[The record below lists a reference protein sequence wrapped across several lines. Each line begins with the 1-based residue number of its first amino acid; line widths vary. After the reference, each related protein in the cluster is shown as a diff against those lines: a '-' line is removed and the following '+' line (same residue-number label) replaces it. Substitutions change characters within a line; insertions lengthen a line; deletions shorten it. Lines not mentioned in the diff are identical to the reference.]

1 MNYVNGQFCYFRQN
15 FTSKNPTDET
25 IIDWFPQS
33 TKEEV
38 QYTVYCARTAF
49 LEWKK
54 LSRIQRAEYI
64 DRLCDLL
71 KSQQDH
77 LAVSIS
83 TETGKT
89 LNESKAEVI
98 ESLHMAQY
106 TFGMAR
112 MPNGDVVPSE
122 LAERDS
128 YVIRKPKGVVA
139 IISPWNFPFA
149 IGGFWCALPALLE
162 GNTVVFKPSE
172 DTPQVGLE
180 IAKLFHAAGFPPGVF
195 NLLQGNGEV
204 GNNLIEDDVDH
215 ICFTGSVEVGKHI
228 RAVCAKSDHKTC
240 SCEMGAKSAVIV
252 FDEPGNLN
260 LAVAAAL
267 NSAFKLSGQRCV
279 SSGRILIQRSLYDEF
294 SKEFVK
300 CSKLL
305 KVGPWTEETS
315 FIGPLI
321 NQQQFDRVNSFNELV
336 NKDKDCKV
344 LLKGKKIG
352 EKGYFLSPHV
362 YQCEWADKPYLK
374 NEVFGP
380 HVALIPFDDIDDAI
394 RIFNDTDYGLSVGVI
409 TNDFIKMR
417 KCKLELDA
425 GMIYFNLGSIGAES
439 HLPFSGVKKSGYGGG
454 SAAETFNVVVNK
466 VSVTV
471 NHSDKLNFPQGL
483 K

>member
-15 FTSKNPTDET
+15 FASKNPSDES
-25 IIDWFPQS
+25 IIDYFPQS

-38 QYTVYCARTAF
+38 EYTVHCARTAF
-49 LEWKK
+49 LEWRK

-71 KSQQDH
+71 KTRQES
-77 LAVSIS
+77 LAVCIS

-89 LNESKAEVI
+89 LNESRAEVV

-139 IISPWNFPFA
+139 IISPWNFPAA
-149 IGGFWCALPALLE
+149 ISGFWCGLPALLE

-172 DTPQVGLE
+172 DAPQVGLE
-180 IAKLFHAAGFPPGVF
+180 VVRLFHDAGFPPGVV
-195 NLLQGNGEV
+195 NLLQGDGEV
-204 GNNLIEDDVDH
+204 GNNLIEDDIDH
-215 ICFTGSVEVGKHI
+215 ICFTGSVDVGKHI

-240 SCEMGAKSAVIV
+240 SCEMGAKSAVII
-252 FDEPGNLN
+252 FDDGNFDLG
-260 LAVAAAL
+260 VSAAL

-279 SSGRILIQRSLYDEF
+279 SSGRILIQRGTYDKF
-294 SKEFVK
+294 CKKFTK
-300 CSKLL
+300 CAKML
-305 KVGPWTEETS
+305 KVGPWTEEDS

-321 NQQQFDRVNSFNELV
+321 NQKQFDRVNEFNEMV

-344 LLKGKKIG
+344 LLKGKRVG
-352 EKGYFLSPHV
+352 TKGYFLSPHV
-362 YQCEWADKPYLK
+362 YQCEWADKPFLK

-380 HVALIPFDDIDDAI
+380 HVALIPFNDMDDAI

-417 KCKLELDA
+417 QCKFELDA

-466 VSVTV
+466 ISVTV